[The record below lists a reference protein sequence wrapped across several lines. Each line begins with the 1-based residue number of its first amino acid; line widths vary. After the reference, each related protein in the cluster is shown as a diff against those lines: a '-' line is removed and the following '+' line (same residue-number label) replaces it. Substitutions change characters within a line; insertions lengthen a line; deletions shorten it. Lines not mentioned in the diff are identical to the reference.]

1 MMKSSATMH
10 NESTQLA
17 RSVLLLLDY
26 AERQGMDRE
35 SLMRV
40 AGLATVDVDD
50 PDARVRTASMLKLW
64 REVIDAQDDPFLGLH
79 IGNSIGAKQLG
90 LVGYVMYHSRTLG
103 GALNRLARYGR
114 ILSEAIQFEIVDT
127 DEQAVFVW
135 QAHPSL
141 VALRHPV
148 ELGVTLVVSIG
159 REITGTEIV
168 PSSVELPSPRP
179 ERVGAYR
186 SMFRC
191 PVAFDRPLAS
201 VTFSRAQLQ
210 LPTQAPD
217 PTLVGYLDD
226 LAAITLAPLEE
237 SDENMIAAVRRALWT
252 MLPGGRPNLWRTA
265 ASLDVSA
272 RTLQRRLGEEGS
284 SFSKVLDELR
294 RDLSDELLSDRKL
307 SVAEVAFLLG
317 YSEPSAFQRAFR
329 RWRGISPRRFRVA

>member
-1 MMKSSATMH
+1 MH
-10 NESTQLA
+10 DESTQLA

-26 AERQGMDRE
+26 AVRQGMDRE
-35 SLMRV
+35 RLMQA
-40 AGLATVDVDD
+40 AGLVAEDVDD
-50 PDARVRTASMLKLW
+50 PDARVRTASTLKIW
-64 REVIDAQDDPFLGLH
+64 RKVIDAQNDPFLGLH
-79 IGNSIGAKQLG
+79 IGSSIGTKQLG
-90 LVGYVMYHSRTLG
+90 LVGYAMHYSETLG

-114 ILSEAIQFEIVDT
+114 ILSDAIQFEIVET

-159 REITGTEIV
+159 REATSSGLV
-168 PSSVELPSPRP
+168 PLKVDLPSPRP
-179 ERVGAYR
+179 ESVDVYR

-191 PVAFDRPLAS
+191 PVAFDQPVAA
-201 VTFSRAQLQ
+201 VTFSRQQ
-210 LPTQAPD
+210 MQIPTQSPD
-217 PTLVGYLDD
+217 ATLVGYLDE

-237 SDENMIAAVRRALWT
+237 SDDSMIAAVRRVLWT

-265 ASLDVSA
+265 ASLDISA
-272 RTLQRRLGEEGS
+272 RTLQRRLGEDGS
-284 SFSKVLDELR
+284 SFSRVLDELR

>member
-1 MMKSSATMH
+1 MH
-10 NESTQLA
+10 IESTQLA

-26 AERQGMDRE
+26 AARQGMDRE
-35 SLMRV
+35 RLMQV
-40 AGLATVDVDD
+40 AGLSAGDVDD

-64 REVIDAQDDPFLGLH
+64 REVIDAQDDPVLGLH
-79 IGNSIGAKQLG
+79 VGSSISAKQLG
-90 LVGYVMYHSRTLG
+90 LVGYAMYHSDTLQ
-103 GALNRLARYGR
+103 GALNRFARYGR
-114 ILSEAIQFEIVDT
+114 ILSDAIQFEIADT
-127 DEQAVFVW
+127 EEQVVFIW
-135 QAHPSL
+135 QMPPSL

-148 ELGVTLVVSIG
+148 ETGVTLVVSIG
-159 REITGTEIV
+159 REITGAELAPT
-168 PSSVELPSPRP
+168 SVELPSPRP
-179 ERVGAYR
+179 EAVAPYR

-217 PTLVGYLDD
+217 PTLIGYLDD

-237 SDENMIAAVRRALWT
+237 SDENMVAAVRRALW
-252 MLPGGRPNLWRTA
+252 
-265 ASLDVSA
+265 
-272 RTLQRRLGEEGS
+272 GEEGS
-284 SFSKVLDELR
+284 SFSRVLDELR

-329 RWRGISPRRFRVA
+329 RWRGVSPRRFRVA

>member
-1 MMKSSATMH
+1 MT

-26 AERQGMDRE
+26 AERHGIDRA
-35 SLMRV
+35 SLMRA
-40 AGLATVDVDD
+40 AGLAAVDVDD
-50 PDARVRTASMLKLW
+50 PDSRVRTASMLKLW
-64 REVIDAQDDPFLGLH
+64 REVIDAQDDPVLGLH
-79 IGNSIGAKQLG
+79 IASSISAKQLG
-90 LVGYVMYHSRTLG
+90 LVGYAMYHSNTLR

-114 ILSEAIQFEIVDT
+114 ILSDAIQFEIVDT
-127 DEQAVFVW
+127 DEHSIFIW

-148 ELGVTLVVSIG
+148 ELGVALVVSMA
-159 REITGTEIV
+159 REITGSDLV
-168 PSSVELPSPRP
+168 PTNVDLPSPRP
-179 ERVGAYR
+179 EAVGAYR

-210 LPTQAPD
+210 LPTQEPD
-217 PTLVGYLDD
+217 PTLVGYLED
-226 LAAITLAPLEE
+226 LSAITLAPLEE
-237 SDENMIAAVRRALWT
+237 SDESMIAAVRRALWT
-252 MLPGGRPNLWRTA
+252 MLPGGRPDLWRTA
-265 ASLDVSA
+265 TSLGVSA

-284 SFSKVLDELR
+284 SFSRVLDELR

-307 SVAEVAFLLG
+307 AVAEVAFLLG

-329 RWRGISPRRFRVA
+329 RWRGVSPRRFRVA

>member
-1 MMKSSATMH
+1 MH
-10 NESTQLA
+10 IESTQLA

-26 AERQGMDRE
+26 AARQGMDRE
-35 SLMRV
+35 RLMQV
-40 AGLATVDVDD
+40 AGLSAGDVDD

-64 REVIDAQDDPFLGLH
+64 REVIDAQDDPVLGLH
-79 IGNSIGAKQLG
+79 VGSSISAKQLG
-90 LVGYVMYHSRTLG
+90 LVGYAMYHSDTLQ
-103 GALNRLARYGR
+103 GALNRFARYGR
-114 ILSEAIQFEIVDT
+114 ILSDAIQFEIADT
-127 DEQAVFVW
+127 EEQVVFIW
-135 QAHPSL
+135 QMPPSL

-148 ELGVTLVVSIG
+148 ETGVTLVVSIG
-159 REITGTEIV
+159 REITGAELAPT
-168 PSSVELPSPRP
+168 SVELPSPRP
-179 ERVGAYR
+179 EAVAPYR

-217 PTLVGYLDD
+217 PTLIGYLDD

-237 SDENMIAAVRRALWT
+237 SDENMVAAVRRALWT
-252 MLPGGRPNLWRTA
+252 MLPGGRPDLWRTA
-265 ASLDVSA
+265 AGMGVSA

-284 SFSKVLDELR
+284 SFSRVLDELR

-329 RWRGISPRRFRVA
+329 RWRGVSPRRFRVA